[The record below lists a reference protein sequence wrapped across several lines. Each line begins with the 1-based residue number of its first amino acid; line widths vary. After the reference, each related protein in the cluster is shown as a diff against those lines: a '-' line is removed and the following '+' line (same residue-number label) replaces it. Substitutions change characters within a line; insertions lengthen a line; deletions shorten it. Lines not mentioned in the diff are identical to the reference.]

1 MDGQTQGSP
10 ETRIAVG
17 LAELTEWSSGL
28 EWVSVPEPIR
38 HRAALVLCDDLAA
51 MIAARDEPEVVAFQ
65 DGLALSSGVGEASVF
80 NGCAMRLDR
89 YSAAVANGG
98 AGDWCELDE
107 GYRRAICHAGIY
119 CLPALLAEAEASR
132 ASAVELLRA
141 FVVGYETSARV
152 ARAFTWPN
160 LTLHPHGSLAAV
172 GAAASVAALRR
183 VSAQD
188 AAASISSAATMVAP
202 GPYNHAVKGALVRNM
217 WPGVGAWSGMRAVD
231 WVAAG
236 ITGRPESLHDVYATA
251 FGATVAPDELT
262 AGLGEEWALA
272 DGYHKLHACCQYA
285 HSAVEATL
293 SLLEKAKAA
302 DIERIHVDTHW
313 RGQTLDNGAPA
324 TTLAARFSMQHI
336 LASAT
341 IHGHAG
347 AGAFSAPT
355 LADPAIAALRE
366 RVTIGAWEPAPGWP
380 NDRPARVTWE
390 LADGTVLIEECL
402 SARGGPDRPFA
413 PEEIRAKIL
422 GIVDEPYP
430 RMEPVLGL
438 VMVLDSDVL
447 AAPWSETVS
456 AMTAA

>member
-1 MDGQTQGSP
+1 
-10 ETRIAVG
+10 
-17 LAELTEWSSGL
+17 
-28 EWVSVPEPIR
+28 
-38 HRAALVLCDDLAA
+38 
-51 MIAARDEPEVVAFQ
+51 
-65 DGLALSSGVGEASVF
+65 
-80 NGCAMRLDR
+80 
-89 YSAAVANGG
+89 
-98 AGDWCELDE
+98 
-107 GYRRAICHAGIY
+107 
-119 CLPALLAEAEASR
+119 
-132 ASAVELLRA
+132 
-141 FVVGYETSARV
+141 
-152 ARAFTWPN
+152 
-160 LTLHPHGSLAAV
+160 
-172 GAAASVAALRR
+172 
-183 VSAQD
+183 
-188 AAASISSAATMVAP
+188 MVAP

-231 WVAAG
+231 WVATG

-355 LADPAIAALRE
+355 LADPAIAALRK